1 MQLTSSRNR
10 WLNMTAILLILPASY
25 VIVISLMK
33 YGLGIDGPFDASAP
47 LLESMGIKE
56 PPGWNISLL
65 ILMGPFA
72 ALLIV
77 ALQLLH
83 IKWHFTKEFFQFDIT
98 VRRKTTAM
106 TIGILAMLVLASL
119 FIYMAGENCNC

>member
-10 WLNMTAILLILPASY
+10 WLNMTAILLLLPATY
-25 VIVISLMK
+25 VIFISLMK

-47 LLESMGIKE
+47 FLESMGIKE

-65 ILMGPFA
+65 ILMGPLA

-83 IKWHFTKEFFQFDIT
+83 IKGHFSKESFQFDIT
-98 VRRKTTAM
+98 VRRKSLAM

-119 FIYMAGENCNC
+119 FVYMAGENCNC